1 MRDWAALHQWL
12 GTAGSPAA
20 PLSTPP
26 AAPPSGEV
34 AVIGVGRSGAAA
46 ARLLRAAGIAV
57 YASDNGRGPRL
68 DALADAL
75 RADGV
80 DVQVGGHDLARI
92 ARARR
97 VVVSPGVPPDVP
109 PLRAAREAGV
119 AVVSEVELALHAL
132 SDATRYIGITGTN
145 GKTTVTAM
153 VAQLLQALGVDAEE
167 AGNIG
172 TPLSEFALR
181 ERPPQ
186 WISLE
191 LSSFQLADTPSV
203 KPAVAVLTNLAPD
216 HLDRYADLESY
227 YRDKDRLF
235 RNLDGLSVRVVN
247 RDDAEVLR
255 RTATVRGAAKTFS
268 VERRDADAWYDADAR
283 VLMLAGAPLLPRDE
297 LPLLGIHNVA
307 NALTAALAVHAAL
320 PEART
325 PEGRA
330 KLAEGLRGF
339 VAPPHRLEKV
349 GEFDGVL
356 WINDSKATNVGA
368 ARVAIAGMERPT
380 VLLLGGRHK
389 GEPYSNLLDVMRG
402 RVKAVVAYGE
412 AEELVVADLQG
423 HVPVERGGSSFD
435 TVLAKARALAAP
447 GDAIL
452 LSPACSSYDMF
463 NNYEERGAVFRV
475 KATQSKASR

>member
-1 MRDWAALHQWL
+1 MPRALQASGPVAALAA
-12 GTAGSPAA
+12 AGREA
-20 PLSTPP
+20 
-26 AAPPSGEV
+26 

-46 ARLLRAAGIAV
+46 ARLLRAAGVAV
-57 YASDNGRGPRL
+57 YASDAGSSAKLTP
-68 DALADAL
+68 LAEAL
-75 RADGV
+75 RAEGIE
-80 DVQVGGHDLARI
+80 VQLGGHDLARV
-92 ARARR
+92 AKAGV
-97 VVVSPGVPPDVP
+97 VVVSPGVPPEVP

-119 AVVSEVELALHAL
+119 PIISEVELALHHLPA
-132 SDATRYIGITGTN
+132 SVRYIGITGTN

-153 VAQLLQALGVDAEE
+153 VAHLLSAVGVAAEE

-172 TPLSEFALR
+172 TPLSEIALR
-181 ERPPQ
+181 EQLPA

-216 HLDRYADLESY
+216 HLDRYPDLESY

-235 RNLDGLSVRVVN
+235 RNLDGLSLRVVN
-247 RDDAEVLR
+247 RDDAEVMR
-255 RTATVRGAAKTFS
+255 RTAAVRGEARTFS
-268 VERRDADAWYDADAR
+268 VERRDTDAWYDADAR
-283 VLMLAGAPLLPRDE
+283 WLMLAGERLLARDE
-297 LPLLGIHNVA
+297 FPLLGLHNVA
-307 NALTAALAVHAAL
+307 NALTAALAVHSAL
-320 PEART
+320 PEARSAD
-325 PEGRA
+325 GRA
-330 KLAEGLRGF
+330 RLATGLRSF

-389 GEPYSNLLDVMRG
+389 GEPYANLLDVMRG

-412 AEELVVADLQG
+412 AEDLVVADLAG

-435 TVLAKARALAAP
+435 TVLAKARALTAP

-463 NNYEERGAVFRV
+463 NNYEERGATFR
-475 KATQSKASR
+475 AMASR

>member
-1 MRDWAALHQWL
+1 MPRTVKASGPVAALA
-12 GTAGSPAA
+12 TAGQEA
-20 PLSTPP
+20 
-26 AAPPSGEV
+26 

-46 ARLLRAAGIAV
+46 ARLLRAVGVGV
-57 YASDNGRGPRL
+57 YASDNGSG
-68 DALADAL
+68 ANLATLATAL
-75 RADGV
+75 RSDGV
-80 DVQVGGHDLARI
+80 DVQLGGHDLARI
-92 ARARR
+92 AEAGV
-97 VVVSPGVPPDVP
+97 VVVSPGVPPEVP
-109 PLRAAREAGV
+109 PLRAAREGGV
-119 AVVSEVELALHAL
+119 PIISEVELALHHLAP
-132 SDATRYIGITGTN
+132 STRYIGITGTN

-153 VAQLLQALGVDAEE
+153 VAHLLKAVGVDAEE

-172 TPLSEFALR
+172 TPLSEIALR
-181 ERPPQ
+181 EQPPA

-216 HLDRYADLESY
+216 HLDRYPDLETY

-235 RNLDGLSVRVVN
+235 RNLDGLSLRVVN
-247 RDDAEVLR
+247 RDDAEVMR
-255 RTATVRGAAKTFS
+255 RTASVRGEAKTFS
-268 VERRDADAWYDADAR
+268 VERRDTDAWYDADAR
-283 VLMLAGAPLLPRDE
+283 VLMLGGAPLLARDAF
-297 LPLLGIHNVA
+297 PLLGLHNVA
-307 NALTAALAVHAAL
+307 NALTASLAVYSAL

-325 PEGRA
+325 AEGRA
-330 KLAEGLRGF
+330 RLAAGLRDF

-368 ARVAIAGMERPT
+368 SRVAIAGMERPT

-389 GEPYSNLLDVMRG
+389 GEPYSNLLDAMRG

-412 AEELVVADLQG
+412 AEELVVADLRGQ
-423 HVPVERGGSSFD
+423 VPVERGGSSFD
-435 TVLAKARALAAP
+435 AVLAKARALAVP

-463 NNYEERGAVFRV
+463 KNYEERGATFRA
-475 KATQSKASR
+475 KAGEAKALR

>member
-1 MRDWAALHQWL
+1 MAGLREAKGPAAAL
-12 GTAGSPAA
+12 AA
-20 PLSTPP
+20 DGRE
-26 AAPPSGEV
+26 A

-46 ARLLRAAGIAV
+46 ARLLRAVGVRV
-57 YASDNGRGPRL
+57 YASDAGSG
-68 DALADAL
+68 AAVTQIAEAL
-75 RADGV
+75 RGDGA
-80 DVQVGGHDLARI
+80 DVQLGGHDLARI
-92 ARARR
+92 AASGL

-119 AVVSEVELALHAL
+119 AIVSEVEVALHHLPAH
-132 SDATRYIGITGTN
+132 TQYIGITGTN

-153 VAQLLQALGVDAEE
+153 VAHLLKAVGADAEE

-172 TPLSEFALR
+172 TPLSELALR
-181 ERPPQ
+181 AAPPA

-191 LSSFQLADTPSV
+191 LSSFQLHDTPSV

-216 HLDRYADLESY
+216 HLDRYPDLESY
-227 YRDKDRLF
+227 YADKDRLF

-247 RDDAEVLR
+247 LDDAEVMR
-255 RTATVRGAAKTFS
+255 RTATVRGAQRTFS
-268 VERRDADAWYDADAR
+268 VARRDADACFDATSR
-283 VLMLAGAPLLPRDE
+283 TLVLAGEPLLAREE
-297 LPLLGIHNVA
+297 LPLLGPHNVA

-320 PEART
+320 PEARSAA
-325 PEGRA
+325 GRA
-330 KLAEGLRGF
+330 ALAAGLRSF
-339 VAPPHRLEKV
+339 VAPPHRLERV
-349 GEFDGVL
+349 GEFGGVL
-356 WINDSKATNVGA
+356 YINDSKATNVGA

-389 GEPYSNLLDVMRG
+389 GEPYSNLLDVMAG

-412 AEELVVADLQG
+412 AEDLVVADLRG

-435 TVLAKARALAAP
+435 EVLAKARALAAP

-463 NNYEERGAVFRV
+463 KNYEERGATFRA
-475 KATQSKASR
+475 KARGA

>member
-1 MRDWAALHQWL
+1 MPRVLQASGPVAALAA
-12 GTAGSPAA
+12 AGREAA
-20 PLSTPP
+20 
-26 AAPPSGEV
+26 V
-34 AVIGVGRSGAAA
+34 VGVGRSGAAA
-46 ARLLRAAGIAV
+46 ARLLRAAGVAV
-57 YASDNGRGPRL
+57 YASDAGAGAKLTP
-68 DALADAL
+68 LADAL
-75 RADGV
+75 RTEGI
-80 DVQVGGHDLARI
+80 DVQLGGHDLARI
-92 ARARR
+92 AKAGV

-119 AVVSEVELALHAL
+119 PIISEVELALHHLPA
-132 SDATRYIGITGTN
+132 SVRYIGITGTN

-153 VAQLLQALGVDAEE
+153 VAQLLSAVGVNAEE

-172 TPLSEFALR
+172 TPLSEIALR
-181 ERPPQ
+181 EALPA

-216 HLDRYADLESY
+216 HLDRYPDLESY

-247 RDDAEVLR
+247 RDDAEVMR
-255 RTATVRGAAKTFS
+255 RTATVRGDAKTFS
-268 VERRDADAWYDADAR
+268 VERRDTDAWYDADAR
-283 VLMLAGAPLLPRDE
+283 WLMLAGERLLARDE
-297 LPLLGIHNVA
+297 FPLLGLHNVA
-307 NALTAALAVHAAL
+307 NALTAALAVHSAL
-320 PEART
+320 PEARSAD
-325 PEGRA
+325 GRA
-330 KLAEGLRGF
+330 RLASGLRSF

-368 ARVAIAGMERPT
+368 SRVAIAGMERPT

-412 AEELVVADLQG
+412 AEDLVVADLTG

-463 NNYEERGAVFRV
+463 NNYEERGATFR
-475 KATQSKASR
+475 AMASR